1 MPNLRYK
8 VDTGQSLS
16 FGQAIGARWYGA
28 DIFSDRGTTTIEVIL
43 YNQVIA
49 TLKNYDTSKFAAKP

>member
-1 MPNLRYK
+1 MMDEVPTLLNK
-8 VDTGQSLS
+8 VSQL
-16 FGQAIGARWYGA
+16 FGQTIEMRWYGT
-28 DIFSDRGTTTIEVIL
+28 DIFIDRGTTTIEVIL